1 MKYLLLILLSI
12 IDKIL
17 IVYERERGLLMRKF
31 SKILLMSL
39 FLITTFANFVYASE
53 TEYIVTKEMV
63 YESTRKNNP
72 LPSGFVEVLVGNVDF
87 VQYQEDNE
95 IVMGVVNGIWW
106 QDEFLIE
113 VRYGKDKYGW
123 RYAQRLKDGIFSTKA
138 EAEKKLK
145 ELQNER

>member
-1 MKYLLLILLSI
+1 MKEYKRLTRRFRNLAGEKDIELLGTIRESAERLAELE
-12 IDKIL
+12 DKIEQKKML
-17 IVYERERGLLMRKF
+17 E
-31 SKILLMSL
+31 
-39 FLITTFANFVYASE
+39 
-53 TEYIVTKEMV
+53 
-63 YESTRKNNP
+63 
-72 LPSGFVEVLVGNVDF
+72 LPFLVGQDAF
-87 VQYQEDNE
+87 IIEDNE

-138 EAEKKLK
+138 EAEAKLK